1 LDNIGWRW
9 FETGAETSDTSDLET
24 AESYARTFCTPA
36 GRAVFRHLI
45 TRTHHRHLGPNASD
59 AALRYLEGQRQLVA
73 YLATMIER
81 GGGRIESDPEPVMD
95 SSEKAKKRKSLWT
108 RIF

>member
-1 LDNIGWRW
+1 MQTTDS
-9 FETGAETSDTSDLET
+9 AT
-24 AESYARTFCTPA
+24 ANAAAKTAAKATAIENKRRR
-36 GRAVFRHLI
+36 GRAVLRHLMA
-45 TRTHHRHLGPNASD
+45 RTHHRHLGPNASD

-81 GGGRIESDPEPVMD
+81 GGGRIKPDPEPVMD
-95 SSEKAKKRKSLWT
+95 SSQNDKKRKSLWT

>member
-1 LDNIGWRW
+1 MDDTGWHW
-9 FETGAETSDTSDLET
+9 FEKGTESGDATDMAMAED
-24 AESYARTFCTPA
+24 YARTFCTPA
-36 GRAVFRHLI
+36 GRAVLRHLMA
-45 TRTHHRHLGPNASD
+45 RTHHRHLGPNASD

-81 GGGRIESDPEPVMD
+81 GGGRIKPDPEPVMD
-95 SSEKAKKRKSLWT
+95 SSQNDKKRKSLWT